1 MKDLDRYLKKEE
13 KFIQPL
19 LEVVRDKR
27 GLKHTLKYSQEYILS
42 FLIEKGVLSSSRGIL
57 IKELSNNTNY
67 EPRKVMELVNSY
79 FRFKEFLPEFNDLL
93 KDMGYENEEDILSTI
108 DIEDIDDVS
117 DEEMEQI
124 IRDLEYALGERDS
137 YE

>member
-1 MKDLDRYLKKEE
+1 MRDLERYLQREE

-93 KDMGYENEEDILSTI
+93 KDMGYENEGDILSTI

-124 IRDLEYALGERDS
+124 IRDLEYVLGERDS